1 MRIQAKYGLGLIVLL
16 LPVAA
21 FPQCNLSYQEP
32 TANLLKVGSFSGWAI
47 QNSTFWE
54 DNVYLTEEITT
65 TSGEPILKEE
75 SPSFGIGKGTIPV
88 TATANPQFSNS
99 IAKTYYDRTGRLPY
113 DNYIICVELKLHNGN
128 RLIGKTC
135 QNINL
140 LLNPPQLIS
149 PFNQEHIP
157 PVQPVFNWLAPQNP
171 LAETRDFS
179 YTINIVELHPGQSGM
194 EAINSNPSI
203 LLIQNLKITSY
214 LYSPSS
220 PELIPGHD
228 YAWQVS
234 AFINTQPVGKTEVW
248 TFTPDSLAKKT
259 KPAIVSSQSF
269 TELKR
274 KLDGGIVQTINNLRF
289 KLDNGET
296 IQPDHLTIYDETR
309 NNITPTQLQ
318 FAAIYTANRYEIDL
332 LPYKNFKDKHTYYL
346 EFQSM
351 RGEIWKMAF
360 RYSRV
365 KKPKNT

>member
-1 MRIQAKYGLGLIVLL
+1 MRIQAKYGLGLVVLL
-16 LPVAA
+16 LPGAA
-21 FPQCNLSYQEP
+21 FSQCNLSYQEP

-75 SPSFGIGKGTIPV
+75 SPSFGIGKGLIPV

-135 QNINL
+135 QNVNL

-171 LAETRDFS
+171 LAETRDFN

-194 EAINSNPSI
+194 EAINSNLPI
-203 LLIQNLKITSY
+203 LASQNINVTSY
-214 LYSPSS
+214 IYPTSS

-234 AFINTQPVGKTEVW
+234 AFINTQPIGKTEIW
-248 TFTPDSLAKKT
+248 TFTPDSITKKS
-259 KPAIVSSQSF
+259 KPIIIPTESF

-274 KLDGGIVQTINNLRF
+274 SLDGGFIETTNAVRF
-289 KLDNGET
+289 KVGNGE
-296 IQPDHLTIYDETR
+296 QVSSKRLTFYDDNR
-309 NNITPTQLQ
+309 QVITPTPLQ
-318 FAAIYTANRYEIDL
+318 FTNTYVGNRYEIDL
-332 LPYKNFKDKHTYYL
+332 HPYKQFKNDHIYYL
-346 EFQSM
+346 EFQSR
-351 RGEIWKMAF
+351 RGEVLKMGF
-360 RYSRV
+360 KYSR
-365 KKPKNT
+365 KKKA